1 LSDHGVITTGRAPA
15 AIGPYSQ
22 AVRSGSF
29 LFCSGQIPLDPATGQ
44 LVEGGIEAQTAQVLD
59 NLTAVLA
66 AAGLTLRDVVKT
78 TVFLVSMDDFPAMNE
93 VYARSFDEDPPARST
108 IGVAALPK
116 GARVEIEAIASAQAL
131 PAT

>member
-22 AVRSGSF
+22 AVRSGS
-29 LFCSGQIPLDPATGQ
+29 LVFCSGQIPLDPATGQ
-44 LVEGGIEAQTAQVLD
+44 LVEGGIEAQTARVLD

-66 AAGLTLRDVVKT
+66 AAGLTLGDVVKT
-78 TVFLVSMDDFPAMNE
+78 TVFLVSMDDFPALNE
-93 VYARSFDEDPPARST
+93 VYARYFEEDPPARST

-116 GARVEIEAIASAQAL
+116 GALVEIEAVAIS
-131 PAT
+131 